1 MSDLLPKHSE
11 RQADAK
17 RPIVGLIPAA
27 GKGARLNL
35 PFSKELYPV
44 GFDWLDTPSR
54 LHPKP
59 VCAYLLEKMRLAGVE
74 NVFMVLRNG
83 KWDIP
88 GFLGDGQLLNM
99 NLAYLI
105 MRLPYG
111 VPFTLDQAYPFTR
124 DATVVFGFPDIIFQP
139 DDAFIRLLAKQDQ
152 TDAHMVLGL
161 FPAPRPITMDMVELD
176 SAERI
181 RTIHL
186 KPRETELA
194 HTWIIATWAPLFT
207 DFIHS
212 YVSMS
217 QRQNKS
223 LTNTQ
228 EVCFSEVINAAIGN
242 GLIVDYVVFDEGHC
256 LDIGTPE
263 NLAKAVGLPKRDPIA
278 ES

>member
-1 MSDLLPKHSE
+1 MSDLSPKQSE

-44 GFDWLDTPSR
+44 GFDWLDTPNR

-59 VCAYLLEKMRLAGVE
+59 ICVYLLEKMRLAGVE

-105 MRLPYG
+105 MGLPYG
-111 VPFTLDQAYPFTR
+111 VPFTLDQAYPFTKA
-124 DATVVFGFPDIIFQP
+124 ATVVFGFPDIIFQP
-139 DDAFIRLLAKQDQ
+139 QDAFIRLLAKQDQ
-152 TDAHMVLGL
+152 TDAHVVLGL
-161 FPAPRPITMDMVELD
+161 FPAPRPTTMDMVELD
-176 SAERI
+176 SAGRI
-181 RTIHL
+181 CTIHL
-186 KPRETELA
+186 KPGETQLS
-194 HTWIIATWAPLFT
+194 HTWIIASWAPLFT

-217 QRQNKS
+217 QRQNKGF
-223 LTNTQ
+223 TNTQ

-242 GLIVDYVVFDEGHC
+242 GLKVDYVVFDEGHC

-263 NLAKAVGLPKRDPIA
+263 NLAKAVSLP
-278 ES
+278 